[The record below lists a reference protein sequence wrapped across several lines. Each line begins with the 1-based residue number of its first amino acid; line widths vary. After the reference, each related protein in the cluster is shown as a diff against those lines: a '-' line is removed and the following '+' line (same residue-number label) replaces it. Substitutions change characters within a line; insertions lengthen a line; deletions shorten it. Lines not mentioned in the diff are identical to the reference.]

1 MVISVVGESAI
12 ASTGA
17 CASTL
22 GVLIAK
28 GDEIGNNAAASIV
41 NDAVLNR
48 MGLSLASAIPI
59 PDINHDR

>member
-1 MVISVVGESAI
+1 MGV
-12 ASTGA
+12 
-17 CASTL
+17 CAPTP

-28 GDEIGNNAAASIV
+28 GDDIGNNAAVSIAI
-41 NDAVLNR
+41 DAVLNR